1 MNKMI
6 RVRGRVLL
14 LIFAIAA
21 VVVCGSIQIK
31 REPKLNGDQYSW
43 RIEGI
48 MERIS
53 EKEDELQEL
62 YDEYWEA
69 LQTQR
74 ELYAQE
80 ATE

>member
-1 MNKMI
+1 MKKKI
-6 RVRGRVLL
+6 RFRGRVLL
-14 LIFAIAA
+14 LIFAIA
-21 VVVCGSIQIK
+21 VVLVCGSIHVK

-53 EKEDELQEL
+53 EKEDELQDL